1 MPSTIDFVL
10 LTHGHLDHCGWFT
23 RLVNQGFSVEIYC
36 TRPKKDM
43 RKRILLNSAL
53 IQEEEVK
60 NGNERKYSKHEIAEP
75 LNTVDRAKKVF
86 PFFRV
91 IKTNEPILLDAQ
103 IENCVRMRDIF
114 WLYLML
120 L

>member
-1 MPSTIDFVL
+1 
-10 LTHGHLDHCGWFT
+10 
-23 RLVNQGFSVEIYC
+23 
-36 TRPKKDM
+36 M

-60 NGNERKYSKHEIAEP
+60 NGNERKYYKHEIVEP
-75 LNTVDRAKKVF
+75 VNTVDRAEKVF
-86 PFFRV
+86 PFFTV
-91 IKTNEPILLDAQ
+91 IETNEPILLDAQ
-103 IENCVRMRDIF
+103 IEHCVRIRDIF